1 MNTIPDILKEAVMD
15 AHDFENRVEPRKP
28 LDVYLNK
35 VVGDEPYM
43 VRSSD
48 ISTTGIY
55 LHKLIEP
62 ELDEGT
68 MVSLEF
74 MLPNSNEVLWARGTV
89 MRETQRWGNDGLGVW
104 FTILPGA
111 YRRIIEDYVD

>member
-1 MNTIPDILKEAVMD
+1 MIIRRARALEYLL
-15 AHDFENRVEPRKP
+15 ENRTIFVRPSELLVGAISAVSRGVEAYPEYS
-28 LDVYLNK
+28 V
-35 VVGDEPYM
+35 E
-43 VRSSD
+43 
-48 ISTTGIY
+48 
-55 LHKLIEP
+55 IEP

-74 MLPNSNEVLWARGTV
+74 MLPNSDEVLWARGTV

-111 YRRIIEDYVD
+111 YRRIIEDYVN

>member
-1 MNTIPDILKEAVMD
+1 MNTIPDILKEAKMD
-15 AHDFENRVEPRKP
+15 ARDFENRCDPRKP

-48 ISTTGIY
+48 ISTSGIY

-74 MLPNSNEVLWARGTV
+74 MLPNSDEVLWARGTV
-89 MRETQRWGNDGLGVW
+89 MRETRRWGTDGLGIW
-104 FTILPGA
+104 FTIIPNA
-111 YRRIIEDYVD
+111 YRRIIEDYVN